1 MSQGTH
7 LHALSLFA
15 LSYTYHIAS
24 RTLEPRSFSTIVES
38 SQNHALTMTL
48 THIDPVIVGS
58 SRLSDFGKDLQPSK
72 PLHVTRS
79 FSRFEPPGSGPS
91 MYRLQDTIP
100 LEPSPEDPTPEMV
113 GFSTL
118 IKSGSVEGVTLMKP
132 DSDVKSDDKGLQAAP
147 LSLSAG
153 TAETF
158 DDLPI
163 ELISLTDRSGFV
175 QRYNLRSLLTY
186 SLGLSTL

>member
-1 MSQGTH
+1 MTITH
-7 LHALSLFA
+7 L
-15 LSYTYHIAS
+15 
-24 RTLEPRSFSTIVES
+24 
-38 SQNHALTMTL
+38 
-48 THIDPVIVGS
+48 DPVIVGS

-91 MYRLQDTIP
+91 TYRLQDTIP
-100 LEPSPEDPTPEMV
+100 LEPNPEDPTPEMV

-118 IKSGSVEGVTLMKP
+118 IEPGSVKGDDLMKP

-147 LSLSAG
+147 LSLSVG
-153 TAETF
+153 TTETF

-175 QRYNLRSLLTY
+175 RRYNLRSLLIF
-186 SLGLSTL
+186 L